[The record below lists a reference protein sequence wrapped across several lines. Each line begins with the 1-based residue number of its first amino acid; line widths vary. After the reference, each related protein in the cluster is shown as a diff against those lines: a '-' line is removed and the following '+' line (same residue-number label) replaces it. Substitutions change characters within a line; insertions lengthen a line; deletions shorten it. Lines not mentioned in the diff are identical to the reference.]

1 MAAVRYN
8 STASNSMSNINGSS
22 ANAAKDNNPNKFGP
36 RALRSETRAKAK
48 DDIKRVMNAIEKV
61 RKWYIPI
68 IFKTKNDNLLIKYF
82 LK

>member
-1 MAAVRYN
+1 MSSGLRYN
-8 STASNSMSNINGSS
+8 STASSSFSNINGSS

-61 RKWYIPI
+61 RKW
-68 IFKTKNDNLLIKYF
+68 FVLLVENF
-82 LK
+82 